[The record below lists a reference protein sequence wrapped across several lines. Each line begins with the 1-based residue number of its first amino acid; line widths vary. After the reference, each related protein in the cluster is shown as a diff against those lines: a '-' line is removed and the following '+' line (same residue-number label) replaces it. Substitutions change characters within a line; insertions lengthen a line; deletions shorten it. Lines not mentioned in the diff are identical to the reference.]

1 MSRTKKIFP
10 AFHQKAWNEHKKQS
24 ARKRS
29 MIFGFLL
36 MIMLAVPTFMI
47 AGQVTKADSSTGV
60 TVTAIASTLA
70 VAPIVF
76 KNSNEK
82 GFSDN
87 LRAGYSGKDGETEA
101 ERKERLEKERKEF
114 LGEVTKQFEDV
125 LEKKGLNK
133 LEPDKFPKELKALS
147 DKIEELSKKDYSA
160 DITELKKLA
169 TEQGLELKAL
179 KEKPAP
185 DKEYKSVAAE
195 LYAKLK
201 EKKSIFEQA
210 HAKREFDKPVNI
222 ELKAVVTEMDSTTIG
237 AGATNYSLTAFTG
250 IISKIRKRITV
261 YLGLV
266 STATITSPNV
276 YWIEE
281 TTEAGTPIFI
291 GEGDTK
297 TQLSVLYVEKTAVA
311 RKIAVYGKMSWEWM
325 KDLAQLVA
333 YFQNNLLKRLDIATE
348 DQLIS
353 GNGAGNNLVGIMQ
366 NAVAF
371 DAGTLLNTVTDANEF
386 DVVIALANQVKK
398 AFGSASAILVNP
410 DTGAKMRT
418 AKTSLGQPVMG
429 MYGVTQ
435 AEELVVNGVRIIET
449 TAITAGEFVGGDLS
463 VMNVMFVDGMNI
475 RIGETGNDLIQNLK
489 TVVLEQR
496 LVQFESAND
505 YKLIVK
511 GTFANAI
518 AQLDADVS
526 GV

>member
-1 MSRTKKIFP
+1 MTRTKNIFP
-10 AFHQKAWNEHKKQS
+10 AFHKKAWAEAK
-24 ARKRS
+24 AKRNRSLVTILSIALFIVGFFVIGSIVQPKTGSGASICMAAS
-29 MIFGFLL
+29 MIGLPFAKRFFREEN
-36 MIMLAVPTFMI
+36 TFFN
-47 AGQVTKADSSTGV
+47 GGGGS
-60 TVTAIASTLA
+60 
-70 VAPIVF
+70 
-76 KNSNEK
+76 
-82 GFSDN
+82 
-87 LRAGYSGKDGETEA
+87 GETETEKKA
-101 ERKERLEKERKEF
+101 RLEKERKEF
-114 LGEVTKQFEDV
+114 LGEIVKEFDAH
-125 LEKKGLNK
+125 LEKKGFNK
-133 LEPDKFPKELKALS
+133 LEPEKLPAELKA
-147 DKIEELSKKDYSA
+147 IKDEMEKLTKA
-160 DITELKKLA
+160 DHTATITELKRLV
-169 TEQGLELKAL
+169 TEQGLELKSIKDKSAV
-179 KEKPAP
+179 PAI
-185 DKEYKSVAAE
+185 EYKSVGHE
-195 LYAKLK
+195 LMSKLK
-201 EKKSIFEQA
+201 EKKEIFEKA
-210 HAKREFDKPVNI
+210 YGNREFDKPVSI

-281 TTEAGTPIFI
+281 TTEEGTPIFI

-398 AFGSASAILVNP
+398 AFGSANAILVNP

-435 AEELVVNGVRIIET
+435 AEELIVNGVRIIET

-505 YKLIVK
+505 YRLIVK

-518 AQLDADVS
+518 AQLDAEVS